1 MPSLVTALIVS
12 LIIISML
19 DPSGR
24 HGAYRAPVT
33 GVLGTFLYGLGMVML
48 SLPSAI
54 ITCAFP
60 SLSPPSWL
68 IYHRPVRDVQRMKCS
83 SLLTHVFEWHR
94 AITTPY
100 KLPYFKPIQSL
111 RVLLTPTERR
121 RPWILYLTPGLLLT
135 QLLHVAYVV
144 SALRDNKNIPIHVS
158 LQTFIL
164 GPLHR
169 FLVPM
174 KSEFG
179 IAHPDT
185 TPLKL
190 AIYFAVVVTSTIIL
204 TPLEVIT
211 TRLAIQRNHAS
222 SEYNSVSQEVEGE
235 AEEVPEFVG
244 VEDVIGYVE
253 T

>member
-1 MPSLVTALIVS
+1 MTA

-33 GVLGTFLYGLGMVML
+33 GVLGTFLYGLGMVIL

-60 SLSPPSWL
+60 SLFPPSWL

-83 SLLTHVFEWHR
+83 SLLIHVFKWHR

-100 KLPYFKPIQSL
+100 KLPYLKPIQSL

-135 QLLHVAYVV
+135 QFLHVAYVV
-144 SALRDNKNIPIHVS
+144 SVHYEIIHP
-158 LQTFIL
+158 FMF
-164 GPLHR
+164 PCRH
-169 FLVPM
+169 
-174 KSEFG
+174 
-179 IAHPDT
+179 
-185 TPLKL
+185 
-190 AIYFAVVVTSTIIL
+190 
-204 TPLEVIT
+204 
-211 TRLAIQRNHAS
+211 
-222 SEYNSVSQEVEGE
+222 
-235 AEEVPEFVG
+235 
-244 VEDVIGYVE
+244 
-253 T
+253 